1 MENKNDNMDID
12 LDALGEAGTPANG
25 EAADTEKKEK
35 KEKEKKAPAIPEGSV
50 TAEDLAK
57 EYGMTGRD
65 LRVFLRSLYKDHS
78 KGGRWFWSADS
89 EELKKVKAAL
99 DERKAKAE
107 ARKAEAAANKDKPKE
122 KKTKEKAASTD
133 VTTPDPVDP
142 ELEGIE
148 L

>member
-1 MENKNDNMDID
+1 MENIKENMDID
-12 LDALGEAGTPANG
+12 LDALGETT
-25 EAADTEKKEK
+25 ADTADAPAKEKKEK
-35 KEKEKKAPAIPEGSV
+35 KEKEKKAPVVPEGSV
-50 TAEDLAK
+50 TAEMLAK
-57 EYGMTGRD
+57 EYNMTGRD

-78 KGGRWFWSADS
+78 KGGRWFWTADS
-89 EELKKVKAAL
+89 DELKKVRAAL

-122 KKTKEKAASTD
+122 KKAKKEASTD
-133 VTTPDPVDP
+133 VSTPDPVDP

>member
-1 MENKNDNMDID
+1 MENVKETMDID
-12 LDALGEAGTPANG
+12 LDALGETTDAATADAPAK
-25 EAADTEKKEK
+25 EKKEK
-35 KEKEKKAPAIPEGSV
+35 KVKEPKAPTIPEGSV

-78 KGGRWFWSADS
+78 KGSRWFWTADS
-89 EELKKVKAAL
+89 DELKKVRAAL
-99 DERKAKAE
+99 NERKAKAE
-107 ARKAEAAANKDKPKE
+107 ARKAEAEANKDKPKE
-122 KKTKEKAASTD
+122 KKTKKDAATA
-133 VTTPDPVDP
+133 VVPEPVDP